1 MNKFLVELY
10 IWKNSGL
17 TVTKHKF
24 NSGRE
29 AMDFAYGK
37 ADWNVI
43 KIYNNE
49 DVLIHGNSTNK
60 EYESY
65 A

>member
-17 TVTKHKF
+17 QVTKHKF

-37 ADWNVI
+37 SGWNVM

-49 DVLIHGNSTNK
+49 DELIHENSTNK
-60 EYESY
+60 EYEAY

>member
-43 KIYNNE
+43 KIYNE
-49 DVLIHGNSTNK
+49 DELIHENSTNK
-60 EYESY
+60 KYESY